1 MTTIPPPKKQIWPS
15 EESEQLSNINKQL
28 SQMEFNTD
36 KIVSCLSEL
45 NLTLKLMFGLMLF
58 DFIARHFW

>member
-1 MTTIPPPKKQIWPS
+1 MTMIPPPKKQIWPS

-28 SQMEFNTD
+28 NQMEFDTD
-36 KIVSCLSEL
+36 RIVSRLSEL

>member
-1 MTTIPPPKKQIWPS
+1 MTMIPPPKKQIWPS
-15 EESEQLSNINKQL
+15 EESEQLNNINKQL
-28 SQMEFNTD
+28 SQKEFDTD
-36 KIVSCLSEL
+36 RMVSRLSEL

>member
-1 MTTIPPPKKQIWPS
+1 MTMIPPPKKQIWPS

-28 SQMEFNTD
+28 RQVEFD
-36 KIVSCLSEL
+36 ADRMVSRLSEL

-58 DFIARHFW
+58 DFIVRHIW

>member
-45 NLTLKLMFGLMLF
+45 NTILKVMLGLMLL
-58 DFIARHFW
+58 DFLARHIW